1 MDSNI
6 DYILD
11 KKELQ
16 SLLKRTVEI
25 KISDVGI
32 AQFVTKTNGN
42 TTYHNINVDDILN
55 LEVNN
60 SHKAILLL
68 KSVINSEM
76 NSIINVYGRAIHICR
91 IKSRTEELFTPLK
104 ARQLARKRTFSACKV
119 NLYDDDKLLLKYKD
133 GIPEWINDGVNG
145 PIRKR
150 VLYYSAYNLF
160 VKYPELF
167 KDKLNYITKITRPVQ
182 YAYGYDVD
190 TSVVDANT
198 IYYFRKRS
206 TIKNSIDKLVLEI
219 QRSQRQE
226 RSALFNKFVDYLFN
240 ESFALFYCNLSHG
253 RFTLENFQQYG
264 IEIIWYLACH
274 IITGT
279 GAMDE
284 GENGDWLPNF
294 SLEMLFNK
302 LYKKV
307 QGAKNNWRQAL
318 GNIRPTNITRCMYPS
333 WFTKEDIAKWKES
346 KGIERKVQDK
356 SKRKVQDKSLRKK
369 HEKSRE
375 QINKENSLAQE
386 INKLKGDGLSIRKI
400 AQQMNI
406 SVNTVQKYLSKGI

>member
-1 MDSNI
+1 MDPNI
-6 DYILD
+6 NYILD

-55 LEVNN
+55 IEVNN
-60 SHKAILLL
+60 SHKSILLL
-68 KSVINSEM
+68 KSVISSNID
-76 NSIINVYGRAIHICR
+76 SIITVYGRAIHICR
-91 IKSRTEELFTPLK
+91 IKSRTEELFSPVK

-167 KDKLNYITKITRPVQ
+167 TDKLNYITKITRPVQ
-182 YAYGYDVD
+182 YADGYDVD
-190 TSVVDANT
+190 TSIVDANT

-219 QRSQRQE
+219 QKGQRQE
-226 RSALFNKFVDYLFN
+226 RSALFNKLVDYLFN
-240 ESFALFYCNLSHG
+240 ESFALFYCNLSCE

-307 QGAKNNWRQAL
+307 QGAKKNWRQAL

-333 WFTKEDIAKWKES
+333 WFTKEDEAKWKES

-356 SKRKVQDKSLRKK
+356 SKRKK

-400 AQQMNI
+400 AQQMGI
-406 SVNTVQKYLSKGI
+406 SDKTVQKYLSKGL

>member
-25 KISDVGI
+25 KISDVGVV
-32 AQFVTKTNGN
+32 QFVTKTNGN
-42 TTYHNINVDDILN
+42 TSYHNINVDDILN

-68 KSVINSEM
+68 KSAISSEM

-104 ARQLARKRTFSACKV
+104 SRQLARKRTFSACKV
-119 NLYDDDKLLLKYKD
+119 NLYDDDSLLQKYKD
-133 GIPEWINDGVNG
+133 GIPEWINYGNNG

-182 YAYGYDVD
+182 YADGYDVD
-190 TSVVDANT
+190 TSLVDANT

-219 QRSQRQE
+219 QRSQRPE

-307 QGAKNNWRQAL
+307 QGAKNNWRKAL

-356 SKRKVQDKSLRKK
+356 SKRKK
-369 HEKSRE
+369 HDKSRE

-386 INKLKGDGLSIRKI
+386 INKLKGEGKSTKDI
-400 AQQMNI
+400 ASLLNI
-406 SVNTVQKYLSKGI
+406 SRMTVNRYLSKAIVNKVDML

>member
-1 MDSNI
+1 MDPNI

-16 SLLKRTVEI
+16 TLLKRTVEI

-32 AQFVTKTNGN
+32 VQFVTKNNVN
-42 TTYHNINVDDILN
+42 TSYHNINVDDILN

-60 SHKAILLL
+60 SNKAILLL
-68 KSVINSEM
+68 KSAINSNM
-76 NSIINVYGRAIHICR
+76 YSIITVYGRVIHVCR

-104 ARQLARKRTFSACKV
+104 SRQLARKRTFSACKV
-119 NLYDDDKLLLKYKD
+119 KLYDDDKLLLKYKD
-133 GIPEWINDGVNG
+133 GIPEWINYGVNG

-150 VLYYSAYNLF
+150 VLSYSAYNLF

-167 KDKLNYITKITRPVQ
+167 KDKLNHITKITRPVQ
-182 YAYGYDVD
+182 YADGYDVD
-190 TSVVDANT
+190 TSIVDANT
-198 IYYFRKRS
+198 IYYFRNRS

-219 QRSQRQE
+219 QKGKREE

-240 ESFALFYCNLSHG
+240 ESFALFYCNLSCE
-253 RFTLENFQQYG
+253 RFTLENFQEYG

-274 IITGT
+274 IITGA

-302 LYKKV
+302 IYKKV

-318 GNIRPTNITRCMYPS
+318 GNIRPTNISKCLFPS
-333 WFTKEDIAKWKES
+333 WFNDEDKAKWKES
-346 KGIERKVQDK
+346 KGIE
-356 SKRKVQDKSLRKK
+356 RKK

-406 SVNTVQKYLSKGI
+406 SVSTVKRYLSKVL

>member
-1 MDSNI
+1 MDPNI
-6 DYILD
+6 NYILD

-25 KISDVGI
+25 KIYTNGYV
-32 AQFVTKTNGN
+32 QFIKKTNGN
-42 TTYHNINVDDILN
+42 TSYTNIDSDKILS
-55 LEVNN
+55 LEVTKSNK
-60 SHKAILLL
+60 SILLL
-68 KSVINSEM
+68 KSAINSG
-76 NSIINVYGRAIHICR
+76 NDSIITIYGRAIR
-91 IKSRTEELFTPLK
+91 VYNAKSKQEELLAPLK
-104 ARQLARKRTFSACKV
+104 SKRRKIYFSSCNTKMF
-119 NLYDDDKLLLKYKD
+119 DDDKLLLKYKN
-133 GIPEWINDGVNG
+133 GIPDWINGGVNG

-150 VLYYSAYNLF
+150 VLSYSAYNLF

-182 YAYGYDVD
+182 YVDGYDVD
-190 TSVVDANT
+190 TSVVDSNT
-198 IYYFRKRS
+198 IYYFRKRI

-219 QRSQRQE
+219 QKGKREE

-240 ESFALFYCNLSHG
+240 EALALFYCNLSWG

-279 GAMDE
+279 GAMDD
-284 GENGDWLPNF
+284 GENGDWLHNF

-307 QGAKNNWRQAL
+307 QGAKNNLLRAL
-318 GNIRPTNITRCMYPS
+318 ENIRPTNITRCMYPS
-333 WFTKEDIAKWKES
+333 WFTKEDEAKWKES
-346 KGIERKVQDK
+346 KGIERK
-356 SKRKVQDKSLRKK
+356 K

-375 QINKENSLAQE
+375 QMNKENSLAQE
-386 INKLKGDGLSIRKI
+386 INKLKGEGKSTKDI
-400 AQQMNI
+400 ASLLNI
-406 SVNTVQKYLSKGI
+406 SRMTVNRYLSKAIVNKVDML

>member
-1 MDSNI
+1 MDSSIN
-6 DYILD
+6 YILD

-16 SLLKRTVEI
+16 TLLKRTVEI

-32 AQFVTKTNGN
+32 VQFVTKNNGN
-42 TTYHNINVDDILN
+42 TSYHNISVDDILN

-60 SHKAILLL
+60 SNKTILLL
-68 KSVINSEM
+68 KSAINSEM
-76 NSIINVYGRAIHICR
+76 NSIITVYGRAIHICR
-91 IKSRTEELFTPLK
+91 IKSKTEELFSPVK

-119 NLYDDDKLLLKYKD
+119 NLFDDDKLLLKYKD

-150 VLYYSAYNLF
+150 VLSYSAYNLF

-167 KDKLNYITKITRPVQ
+167 NDKLNHITKITRPVQ
-182 YAYGYDVD
+182 YADGYDVD
-190 TSVVDANT
+190 TSIVDANT

-219 QRSQRQE
+219 QTSKRKE

-284 GENGDWLPNF
+284 GDNGDWLPNF

-307 QGAKNNWRQAL
+307 QGAKNNWLHAL
-318 GNIRPTNITRCMYPS
+318 GNIRPTNITRCVYPS
-333 WFTKEDIAKWKES
+333 WFTKEDIAKWKKS
-346 KGIERKVQDK
+346 KGIERK
-356 SKRKVQDKSLRKK
+356 
-369 HEKSRE
+369 KSRE

-406 SVNTVQKYLSKGI
+406 SVNTVQKYLSKGL

>member
-1 MDSNI
+1 MDSSIN
-6 DYILD
+6 YILD

-16 SLLKRTVEI
+16 TLLKRTVEI

-32 AQFVTKTNGN
+32 VQFVTKNNGN
-42 TTYHNINVDDILN
+42 TSYHNISVDDILN

-60 SHKAILLL
+60 SNKTILLL
-68 KSVINSEM
+68 KSAISSNM
-76 NSIINVYGRAIHICR
+76 DSIITVYGRVIRVCR
-91 IKSRTEELFTPLK
+91 IKSKTEELFSPVK

-119 NLYDDDKLLLKYKD
+119 NLFDDDKLLLKYKD

-150 VLYYSAYNLF
+150 VLSYSAYNLF

-167 KDKLNYITKITRPVQ
+167 NDKLNHITKITRPVQ
-182 YAYGYDVD
+182 YADGYDVD
-190 TSVVDANT
+190 TSIVDANT

-219 QRSQRQE
+219 QKGKRQE

-240 ESFALFYCNLSHG
+240 ESFALFYCNLSCE
-253 RFTLENFQQYG
+253 RFTLENFQEYG
-264 IEIIWYLACH
+264 IEIIWYIACH

-307 QGAKNNWRQAL
+307 QGAKNNWLHAL
-318 GNIRPTNITRCMYPS
+318 GNIRPTNISKCLFPS
-333 WFTKEDIAKWKES
+333 WFTNEDKAKWKES
-346 KGIERKVQDK
+346 KGIERK
-356 SKRKVQDKSLRKK
+356 
-369 HEKSRE
+369 KSRE

-406 SVNTVQKYLSKGI
+406 SVNTVQKYLSKGL

>member
-1 MDSNI
+1 MESNTN
-6 DYILD
+6 YILD

-16 SLLKRTVEI
+16 TLLKRTVEI

-32 AQFVTKTNGN
+32 VQFVTKNNGN
-42 TTYHNINVDDILN
+42 ASYHNINVEDILN

-60 SHKAILLL
+60 SNKAILSL

-76 NSIINVYGRAIHICR
+76 NSIIKIYGRAIHVCR

-104 ARQLARKRTFSACKV
+104 SRQLARKRTFSACKV
-119 NLYDDDKLLLKYKD
+119 NLYDDDRLLLKYKD
-133 GIPEWINDGVNG
+133 GIPEWINYGNNG

-150 VLYYSAYNLF
+150 VLSYSAYNLF

-167 KDKLNYITKITRPVQ
+167 KDKLNHITKITRPVQ
-182 YAYGYDVD
+182 YVDGYDVD
-190 TSVVDANT
+190 TSIVDANT

-206 TIKNSIDKLVLEI
+206 TIKNSIDKLVIEI
-219 QRSQRQE
+219 QTSQRQV
-226 RSALFNKFVDYLFN
+226 RTALFNKFVDYLFN
-240 ESFALFYCNLSHG
+240 ESFALFYCNLSCE

-318 GNIRPTNITRCMYPS
+318 GNIRPTNITRCVYPS

-346 KGIERKVQDK
+346 KGIERK
-356 SKRKVQDKSLRKK
+356 K
-369 HEKSRE
+369 HDKSRE

-406 SVNTVQKYLSKGI
+406 SVSTVKRYLSKGL

>member
-32 AQFVTKTNGN
+32 VQFVTKTNGN
-42 TTYHNINVDDILN
+42 ASYHNINVDDILN

-68 KSVINSEM
+68 KSAISSEI

-91 IKSRTEELFTPLK
+91 IKSRTEELFSPVK

-119 NLYDDDKLLLKYKD
+119 NLFDDDKLLLKYKD
-133 GIPEWINDGVNG
+133 GIPEWINYGNNG

-150 VLYYSAYNLF
+150 VLSYSAYNLF

-167 KDKLNYITKITRPVQ
+167 KDELKHITKITRPVQ
-182 YAYGYDVD
+182 YADGYDVD
-190 TSVVDANT
+190 TNIVDANT
-198 IYYFRKRS
+198 IYYFRKRR

-219 QRSQRQE
+219 QKAKRPE
-226 RSALFNKFVDYLFN
+226 ISALFNKFVDYLFN

-253 RFTLENFQQYG
+253 RFTIDNFQEYG

-294 SLEMLFNK
+294 NLEMLFNK

-307 QGAKNNWRQAL
+307 QGAKNNWLQAL
-318 GNIRPTNITRCMYPS
+318 GNIRPTNISKCLFPS
-333 WFTKEDIAKWKES
+333 WFNDEDKAKWKES
-346 KGIERKVQDK
+346 KGIERK
-356 SKRKVQDKSLRKK
+356 K
-369 HEKSRE
+369 HKKSRE
-375 QINKENSLAQE
+375 QMNKENSLAQE
-386 INKLKGDGLSIRKI
+386 INKLKVDGLSIRKI

-406 SVNTVQKYLSKGI
+406 SVSTVKRYLSKGL

>member
-1 MDSNI
+1 MDPNI
-6 DYILD
+6 NYILD

-32 AQFVTKTNGN
+32 VQFVTKTNGN
-42 TTYHNINVDDILN
+42 TSYHNINVDDILN

-76 NSIINVYGRAIHICR
+76 NSIITVYGRVIRVCR
-91 IKSRTEELFTPLK
+91 IKSKTEELFSPVK
-104 ARQLARKRTFSACKV
+104 ARQLARKRNFSACKV
-119 NLYDDDKLLLKYKD
+119 NLFDDDRLLQKYKD
-133 GIPEWINDGVNG
+133 GIPKWINYGNNG

-150 VLYYSAYNLF
+150 VLSYSAYNLF
-160 VKYPELF
+160 VKYPDLF
-167 KDKLNYITKITRPVQ
+167 KDDINHITKITRPVQ
-182 YAYGYDVD
+182 YADGYDVD
-190 TSVVDANT
+190 TSLVDANT

-219 QRSQRQE
+219 QKGKRQE

-356 SKRKVQDKSLRKK
+356 SKRKK

-406 SVNTVQKYLSKGI
+406 SVSTVKRYLSKGL

>member
-1 MDSNI
+1 MDPNI
-6 DYILD
+6 NYILD

-32 AQFVTKTNGN
+32 VQFVTKNNGN
-42 TTYHNINVDDILN
+42 TSYHNISVDDILN

-68 KSVINSEM
+68 KSAINSEM
-76 NSIINVYGRAIHICR
+76 NSIITVYGRVIRVCR
-91 IKSRTEELFTPLK
+91 IKSRTEKLLAPLK
-104 ARQLARKRTFSACKV
+104 SKRRKIYFGSCNAKMF
-119 NLYDDDKLLLKYKD
+119 DDDKLLLKYKN
-133 GIPEWINDGVNG
+133 GIPDWINGGVNG

-182 YAYGYDVD
+182 YKEGYDVD
-190 TSVVDANT
+190 TRIVDANT

-219 QRSQRQE
+219 QTSKRTCK
-226 RSALFNKFVDYLFN
+226 SALFNKFVDYLFN
-240 ESFALFYCNLSHG
+240 EALALFYCNLSCE

-284 GENGDWLPNF
+284 GDNGDWLPNF

-307 QGAKNNWRQAL
+307 QGAKNNWSKAL
-318 GNIRPTNITRCMYPS
+318 ENIRPTSISKCLFPS
-333 WFTKEDIAKWKES
+333 WFTNEDKAKWKES
-346 KGIERKVQDK
+346 KGIERK
-356 SKRKVQDKSLRKK
+356 K
-369 HEKSRE
+369 HDKSRE

-386 INKLKGDGLSIRKI
+386 INKLKGEGKSTKDI
-400 AQQMNI
+400 ASLLNI
-406 SVNTVQKYLSKGI
+406 SRMTVNRYLSKAIVNKVDML

>member
-1 MDSNI
+1 MDSSIN
-6 DYILD
+6 YILD

-16 SLLKRTVEI
+16 TLLKRTVEI

-32 AQFVTKTNGN
+32 VQFVTKNNGN
-42 TTYHNINVDDILN
+42 TSYHNINVDDILN

-60 SHKAILLL
+60 SNKAILLL
-68 KSVINSEM
+68 KSAINSEM
-76 NSIINVYGRAIHICR
+76 DSIITVYGRVIRVCR
-91 IKSRTEELFTPLK
+91 IKSRTEELFTPVK

-119 NLYDDDKLLLKYKD
+119 NLYDDDKLLQKYKD
-133 GIPEWINDGVNG
+133 GIPEWINGGNNG

-150 VLYYSAYNLF
+150 VLSYSAYNLF

-182 YAYGYDVD
+182 YADGYDVD
-190 TSVVDANT
+190 TSIVDSNT

-219 QRSQRQE
+219 QKGKREE

-240 ESFALFYCNLSHG
+240 ESFALFYCNLSCE
-253 RFTLENFQQYG
+253 RFTLENFQEYG
-264 IEIIWYLACH
+264 IEIIWYIACH

-294 SLEMLFNK
+294 SIQMLFNK

-307 QGAKNNWRQAL
+307 QGAKNNWLHAL
-318 GNIRPTNITRCMYPS
+318 GNIRPTNITRCVYPS

-346 KGIERKVQDK
+346 KGIERK
-356 SKRKVQDKSLRKK
+356 K
-369 HEKSRE
+369 HDKSRE

-406 SVNTVQKYLSKGI
+406 SVSTVKRYLSKGL

>member
-16 SLLKRTVEI
+16 TLLKRTVEI

-32 AQFVTKTNGN
+32 VQFVTKNNGN
-42 TTYHNINVDDILN
+42 TSYHNINVDDILN

-60 SHKAILLL
+60 SNKAILLL
-68 KSVINSEM
+68 KSAINSEI
-76 NSIINVYGRAIHICR
+76 NSIIKIYGRVIRVCR
-91 IKSRTEELFTPLK
+91 IKSKTEELFTPLK
-104 ARQLARKRTFSACKV
+104 SRQLARKRTFSACKV
-119 NLYDDDKLLLKYKD
+119 NLYDDDRLLLKYKD
-133 GIPEWINDGVNG
+133 GIPEWINYGNNG

-150 VLYYSAYNLF
+150 VLSYSAYNLF

-167 KDKLNYITKITRPVQ
+167 KDKLNHITKITRPVQ
-182 YAYGYDVD
+182 YADGYDVD
-190 TSVVDANT
+190 TSVVDSNT

-219 QRSQRQE
+219 QTSQRKE
-226 RSALFNKFVDYLFN
+226 RTALFNKFIDYLFN
-240 ESFALFYCNLSHG
+240 ESFALFYCNLSCE

-284 GENGDWLPNF
+284 GDNGDWLPNF

-307 QGAKNNWRQAL
+307 QSAKNNLLHAL
-318 GNIRPTNITRCMYPS
+318 ENIRPTNITRCVYPS

-346 KGIERKVQDK
+346 NGIE
-356 SKRKVQDKSLRKK
+356 RKK

-406 SVNTVQKYLSKGI
+406 SKSTVERYLSKGL

>member
-6 DYILD
+6 NYILD

-25 KISDVGI
+25 KLSDVGI
-32 AQFVTKTNGN
+32 VQFVTKNNGN
-42 TTYHNINVDDILN
+42 TSYHNINVDDILN

-60 SHKAILLL
+60 SNKAILLL
-68 KSVINSEM
+68 KSAISSNM
-76 NSIINVYGRAIHICR
+76 DSIITVYGRVIRVCR

-104 ARQLARKRTFSACKV
+104 SRQLTRKRTFCACKV
-119 NLYDDDKLLLKYKD
+119 NLFDDDKLLLKYKD

-145 PIRKR
+145 PIRRR
-150 VLYYSAYNLF
+150 VLSYSAYSLF

-167 KDKLNYITKITRPVQ
+167 KDKLNYITKITRPVK
-182 YAYGYDVD
+182 YVDGYDVD

-219 QRSQRQE
+219 QKGKREE

-240 ESFALFYCNLSHG
+240 ESFALFYCNLSWE
-253 RFTLENFQQYG
+253 RFTLENFQEYG

-279 GAMDE
+279 GAMVE

-294 SLEMLFNK
+294 SLQMLFNK

-307 QGAKNNWRQAL
+307 QSAKNNWLHAL
-318 GNIRPTNITRCMYPS
+318 ENIRPTNITRCVYPS
-333 WFTKEDIAKWKES
+333 WFTKEDEAKWKES
-346 KGIERKVQDK
+346 KGIE
-356 SKRKVQDKSLRKK
+356 RKK

-406 SVNTVQKYLSKGI
+406 SVSTVKRYLSKGL

>member
-1 MDSNI
+1 MDSSIN
-6 DYILD
+6 YILD

-16 SLLKRTVEI
+16 TLLKRTVEI

-32 AQFVTKTNGN
+32 VQFVTKNNGN
-42 TTYHNINVDDILN
+42 TSYHNINVDDILN

-60 SHKAILLL
+60 SNKAILLL
-68 KSVINSEM
+68 KSAINSEM
-76 NSIINVYGRAIHICR
+76 DSIITVYGRVIRVCR
-91 IKSRTEELFTPLK
+91 IKSRTEELFTPVK

-119 NLYDDDKLLLKYKD
+119 NLYDDDKLLQKYKD
-133 GIPEWINDGVNG
+133 GIPEWINGGNNG

-150 VLYYSAYNLF
+150 VLSYSAYNLF

-182 YAYGYDVD
+182 YADGYDVD
-190 TSVVDANT
+190 TSIVDANT

-219 QRSQRQE
+219 QKGKREE

-240 ESFALFYCNLSHG
+240 ESFALFYCNLSCE
-253 RFTLENFQQYG
+253 RFTLENFQEYG
-264 IEIIWYLACH
+264 IEIIWYIACH

-294 SLEMLFNK
+294 SIQMLFNK

-307 QGAKNNWRQAL
+307 QGAKNNWLHAL
-318 GNIRPTNITRCMYPS
+318 GNIRPTNITRCVYPS

-346 KGIERKVQDK
+346 KGIERK
-356 SKRKVQDKSLRKK
+356 
-369 HEKSRE
+369 KSRE

-386 INKLKGDGLSIRKI
+386 INKLKGEGKSTKDI
-400 AQQMNI
+400 ASLLNI
-406 SVNTVQKYLSKGI
+406 SRMTVNRYLSKAIVNKVDML

>member
-16 SLLKRTVEI
+16 TLLKRTVEI

-32 AQFVTKTNGN
+32 VQFVTKNNGN
-42 TTYHNINVDDILN
+42 TSYHNISVDDILN

-68 KSVINSEM
+68 KSAINSEM
-76 NSIINVYGRAIHICR
+76 NSIIKIYGRVIRVCR

-104 ARQLARKRTFSACKV
+104 SRQLARKRTFSACKV
-119 NLYDDDKLLLKYKD
+119 NLFDDDRLLQKYKD
-133 GIPEWINDGVNG
+133 GIPEWINDGNNG
-145 PIRKR
+145 PIRRR
-150 VLYYSAYNLF
+150 VLSYSAYNLF

-182 YAYGYDVD
+182 YADGYDVD
-190 TSVVDANT
+190 TSVVDSNT

-219 QRSQRQE
+219 QKAKRPE
-226 RSALFNKFVDYLFN
+226 ISALFNKFVDYLFN

-253 RFTLENFQQYG
+253 RFTIENFQEYG
-264 IEIIWYLACH
+264 IEIIWYIACH

-284 GENGDWLPNF
+284 GNNGDWIPNF
-294 SLEMLFNK
+294 NLEMLFNK

-307 QGAKNNWRQAL
+307 QGAKNNWLQAL
-318 GNIRPTNITRCMYPS
+318 GNIRPTNISKCLFPS
-333 WFTKEDIAKWKES
+333 WFNDEDKAKWKMD
-346 KGIERKVQDK
+346 KGIERK
-356 SKRKVQDKSLRKK
+356 K
-369 HEKSRE
+369 HKKSRE
-375 QINKENSLAQE
+375 QMNKENSLAQE
-386 INKLKGDGLSIRKI
+386 INKLKEEGKSTKDI
-400 AQQMNI
+400 ASLLNI
-406 SVNTVQKYLSKGI
+406 SRMTVNRYLSKSIVNKVDML

>member
-1 MDSNI
+1 MDPNI

-32 AQFVTKTNGN
+32 VQFVTKTNGN
-42 TTYHNINVDDILN
+42 TSYHNINVDDILN

-68 KSVINSEM
+68 KSAINYEM
-76 NSIINVYGRAIHICR
+76 NSIITVYGRVIHVCR
-91 IKSRTEELFTPLK
+91 IKSRAEELFSPVK
-104 ARQLARKRTFSACKV
+104 ARQRSRKRTFSACKV
-119 NLYDDDKLLLKYKD
+119 NLYDDDSLLLKYKD
-133 GIPEWINDGVNG
+133 GIPEWINDGNNG

-182 YAYGYDVD
+182 YADGYDVD
-190 TSVVDANT
+190 TSIVDANT

-219 QRSQRQE
+219 QKAKRPE
-226 RSALFNKFVDYLFN
+226 ISALFNKFVDYLFN

-253 RFTLENFQQYG
+253 RFTIENFQQYG

-307 QGAKNNWRQAL
+307 QGAKNNWSKAL
-318 GNIRPTNITRCMYPS
+318 GNIRPTNITRCVYPS

-346 KGIERKVQDK
+346 KGIE
-356 SKRKVQDKSLRKK
+356 RKK

-406 SVNTVQKYLSKGI
+406 SVSTVKRYLSKGL

>member
-42 TTYHNINVDDILN
+42 ASYHNINVDDILN

-68 KSVINSEM
+68 KSAISSEM
-76 NSIINVYGRAIHICR
+76 NSIINVYGRAIRVCR
-91 IKSRTEELFTPLK
+91 IKSRTEELFSPVK

-119 NLYDDDKLLLKYKD
+119 NLFDDDKLLLKYKN
-133 GIPEWINDGVNG
+133 GIPEWINDGNNG
-145 PIRKR
+145 PIRRR
-150 VLYYSAYNLF
+150 VLSYSAYNLF
-160 VKYPELF
+160 VKYPDLF

-182 YAYGYDVD
+182 YADGYDVD
-190 TSVVDANT
+190 TSIVDSNT

-219 QRSQRQE
+219 QKAKRPE
-226 RSALFNKFVDYLFN
+226 ISALFNKFVDYLFN

-253 RFTLENFQQYG
+253 RFTIDNFQEYG

-307 QGAKNNWRQAL
+307 QGAKNNWLQAL

-333 WFTKEDIAKWKES
+333 WFNDEDKAKWKES

-356 SKRKVQDKSLRKK
+356 SKRKK

-406 SVNTVQKYLSKGI
+406 SVSTVKRYLSKGL

>member
-1 MDSNI
+1 MVSI
-6 DYILD
+6 DYISQIS
-11 KKELQ
+11 ELQ
-16 SLLKRTVEI
+16 SLLKKTVEI
-25 KISDVGI
+25 KIYTNGYV
-32 AQFVTKTNGN
+32 QFIKKTNGN
-42 TTYHNINVDDILN
+42 TSYTNIDGEKILS
-55 LEVNN
+55 LEVTK
-60 SHKAILLL
+60 SHKSILLL
-68 KSVINSEM
+68 KSAINSG
-76 NSIINVYGRAIHICR
+76 NDSIITIYGRAIR
-91 IKSRTEELFTPLK
+91 VYNAKSKQEELLAPLK
-104 ARQLARKRTFSACKV
+104 LKRRKIYFSSCNTKMF
-119 NLYDDDKLLLKYKD
+119 DDDKLLLKYKN
-133 GIPEWINDGVNG
+133 GIPDWINGGVNG

-150 VLYYSAYNLF
+150 VLSYSAYNLF

-182 YAYGYDVD
+182 YKEGYDVD
-190 TSVVDANT
+190 TSIVDANT

-219 QRSQRQE
+219 QKGKREE

-240 ESFALFYCNLSHG
+240 EALALFYCNLSHG
-253 RFTLENFQQYG
+253 RFTLENFQEYG

-284 GENGDWLPNF
+284 GDNGDWIYNF

-307 QGAKNNWRQAL
+307 QGAKNNWSKAL
-318 GNIRPTNITRCMYPS
+318 ENIRPTSISKCLFPS
-333 WFTKEDIAKWKES
+333 WFTDEDKAKWKES
-346 KGIERKVQDK
+346 KGIE
-356 SKRKVQDKSLRKK
+356 RKK

-406 SVNTVQKYLSKGI
+406 SVNTVQKYLSKGL

>member
-1 MDSNI
+1 MDSSIN
-6 DYILD
+6 YILD

-16 SLLKRTVEI
+16 TLLKRTVEI

-32 AQFVTKTNGN
+32 VQFVTKNNGN
-42 TTYHNINVDDILN
+42 TSYHNINVDDILN

-60 SHKAILLL
+60 SNKAILLL
-68 KSVINSEM
+68 KSAINSEM
-76 NSIINVYGRAIHICR
+76 DSIITVYGRVIRVCR
-91 IKSRTEELFTPLK
+91 IKSRTEELFTPVK

-119 NLYDDDKLLLKYKD
+119 NLYDDDKLLQKYKD
-133 GIPEWINDGVNG
+133 GIPEWINGGNNG

-150 VLYYSAYNLF
+150 VLSYSAYNLF

-182 YAYGYDVD
+182 YADGYDVD
-190 TSVVDANT
+190 TSIVDSNT

-219 QRSQRQE
+219 QKGKIEE

-240 ESFALFYCNLSHG
+240 ESFALFYCNLSCE
-253 RFTLENFQQYG
+253 RFTLENFQEYG
-264 IEIIWYLACH
+264 IEIIWYIACH

-318 GNIRPTNITRCMYPS
+318 GNIRPTNITRCVYPS

-346 KGIERKVQDK
+346 KGIERK
-356 SKRKVQDKSLRKK
+356 
-369 HEKSRE
+369 KSRE

-386 INKLKGDGLSIRKI
+386 INKLKGEGKSTKDI
-400 AQQMNI
+400 ASLLNI
-406 SVNTVQKYLSKGI
+406 SRMTVNRYLSKAIVNKVDML

>member
-6 DYILD
+6 NYILD

-16 SLLKRTVEI
+16 YLLKRTVEI
-25 KISDVGI
+25 KLSDVGI
-32 AQFVTKTNGN
+32 AQFVTKTNSN
-42 TTYHNINVDDILN
+42 TTYHNINIDDILN
-55 LEVNN
+55 IEVNN
-60 SHKAILLL
+60 SHKSILLL
-68 KSVINSEM
+68 KSAISSNM
-76 NSIINVYGRAIHICR
+76 DSIITVYGRVIRVCR
-91 IKSRTEELFTPLK
+91 IKSKTEELFTPVK
-104 ARQLARKRTFSACKV
+104 ARQLARKRNFSACKV
-119 NLYDDDKLLLKYKD
+119 NLFDDDKLLLKYKN

-150 VLYYSAYNLF
+150 VLSYSAYNLF

-182 YAYGYDVD
+182 YADGYDVD
-190 TSVVDANT
+190 TSIVDANT

-219 QRSQRQE
+219 QTSKREE

-253 RFTLENFQQYG
+253 RFTIENFQQYG

-284 GENGDWLPNF
+284 GDNGDWIYNF

-307 QGAKNNWRQAL
+307 QGAKNNLLRAL
-318 GNIRPTNITRCMYPS
+318 ENIRPTNISKCLFPS
-333 WFTKEDIAKWKES
+333 WFNDEDKSKWKES
-346 KGIERKVQDK
+346 KGIE
-356 SKRKVQDKSLRKK
+356 RKK

-386 INKLKGDGLSIRKI
+386 INKLKGEGKSSKDI
-400 AQQMNI
+400 ASLLNI
-406 SVNTVQKYLSKGI
+406 SRMTVNRYLSKSIVNKVDML

>member
-32 AQFVTKTNGN
+32 VQFVTKTKNN

-60 SHKAILLL
+60 SNKAILLL
-68 KSVINSEM
+68 KSAINSEM
-76 NSIINVYGRAIHICR
+76 NSIITVYGRAIHICR
-91 IKSRTEELFTPLK
+91 IKSRTEELFSPVK

-119 NLYDDDKLLLKYKD
+119 NLFDDDKLLLKYKN

-150 VLYYSAYNLF
+150 VLSYSAYNLF

-167 KDKLNYITKITRPVQ
+167 KDKLKHITKITRPVQ
-182 YAYGYDVD
+182 YADGYDVD
-190 TSVVDANT
+190 TSIVDANT

-206 TIKNSIDKLVLEI
+206 TIKNSIDKLVIDI
-219 QRSQRQE
+219 QKGKREE
-226 RSALFNKFVDYLFN
+226 RNALFNKFVDYLFN

-253 RFTLENFQQYG
+253 RFTIENFQQYG

-274 IITGT
+274 IITGA

-294 SLEMLFNK
+294 SLKMLFNK

-346 KGIERKVQDK
+346 KGIERK
-356 SKRKVQDKSLRKK
+356 K
-369 HEKSRE
+369 HNKSRE

-406 SVNTVQKYLSKGI
+406 SVSTVKRYLSKGL

>member
-1 MDSNI
+1 MESNTN
-6 DYILD
+6 YILD

-42 TTYHNINVDDILN
+42 TSYHNINVDDILN

-68 KSVINSEM
+68 KSAISSEM
-76 NSIINVYGRAIHICR
+76 NSIINVYGRAIHVCR

-104 ARQLARKRTFSACKV
+104 SRQLARKRTFSACKV
-119 NLYDDDKLLLKYKD
+119 NLFDDDRLLLKYKD
-133 GIPEWINDGVNG
+133 GIPEWINYGNNG

-167 KDKLNYITKITRPVQ
+167 KDDINHITKITRPVQ

-206 TIKNSIDKLVLEI
+206 TIKNSIDKLVLDI
-219 QRSQRQE
+219 QRSQRPE

-346 KGIERKVQDK
+346 KGIERK
-356 SKRKVQDKSLRKK
+356 K
-369 HEKSRE
+369 HKKSRE

-386 INKLKGDGLSIRKI
+386 INKLKGEGKSTKDI
-400 AQQMNI
+400 ASLLNI
-406 SVNTVQKYLSKGI
+406 SRMTVNRYLSKAIVNKVDML

>member
-1 MDSNI
+1 M
-6 DYILD
+6 
-11 KKELQ
+11 
-16 SLLKRTVEI
+16 LKP
-25 KISDVGI
+25 D
-32 AQFVTKTNGN
+32 F
-42 TTYHNINVDDILN
+42 
-55 LEVNN
+55 
-60 SHKAILLL
+60 
-68 KSVINSEM
+68 
-76 NSIINVYGRAIHICR
+76 
-91 IKSRTEELFTPLK
+91 
-104 ARQLARKRTFSACKV
+104 
-119 NLYDDDKLLLKYKD
+119 
-133 GIPEWINDGVNG
+133 
-145 PIRKR
+145 
-150 VLYYSAYNLF
+150 YSAYNLF

-167 KDKLNYITKITRPVQ
+167 KDDINHITKITRPVQ
-182 YAYGYDVD
+182 YADGYDVD
-190 TSVVDANT
+190 TSIVDANT

-219 QRSQRQE
+219 QKGKREE

-279 GAMDE
+279 KAMDE

-318 GNIRPTNITRCMYPS
+318 GNIRPTNISKCLFPS
-333 WFTKEDIAKWKES
+333 WFNDEDKAKWKES
-346 KGIERKVQDK
+346 KGIE
-356 SKRKVQDKSLRKK
+356 RKVQDKSLRKK

-386 INKLKGDGLSIRKI
+386 INKLKGEGKSTKDI
-400 AQQMNI
+400 ASLLNI
-406 SVNTVQKYLSKGI
+406 SRMTVNRYLSKGL

>member
-42 TTYHNINVDDILN
+42 ASYHNINVDDILN

-68 KSVINSEM
+68 KSAISSEM
-76 NSIINVYGRAIHICR
+76 NSIINVYGRAIRVCR
-91 IKSRTEELFTPLK
+91 IKSRTEELFSPVK

-119 NLYDDDKLLLKYKD
+119 NLFDDDKLLLKYKN
-133 GIPEWINDGVNG
+133 GIPEWINDGNNG
-145 PIRKR
+145 PIRRR
-150 VLYYSAYNLF
+150 VLSYSAYNLF
-160 VKYPELF
+160 VKYPDLF

-182 YAYGYDVD
+182 YADGYDVD
-190 TSVVDANT
+190 TSIVDSNT

-219 QRSQRQE
+219 QKAKRPE
-226 RSALFNKFVDYLFN
+226 ISALFNKFVDYLFN

-253 RFTLENFQQYG
+253 RFTIDNFQEYG

-307 QGAKNNWRQAL
+307 QGAKNNWLQAL

-356 SKRKVQDKSLRKK
+356 SKRKK

-406 SVNTVQKYLSKGI
+406 SVSTVKRYLSKGL

>member
-1 MDSNI
+1 MDPNI

-25 KISDVGI
+25 KISNVGI
-32 AQFVTKTNGN
+32 VQFVTKTNGN
-42 TTYHNINVDDILN
+42 TSYHNINVDDILN

-60 SHKAILLL
+60 SNKAILLL
-68 KSVINSEM
+68 KSAINSEM
-76 NSIINVYGRAIHICR
+76 NSIITVYGRVIRVCR
-91 IKSRTEELFTPLK
+91 IKSRTEEVLAPLK
-104 ARQLARKRTFSACKV
+104 SKRRKIYFGSCNAKMF
-119 NLYDDDKLLLKYKD
+119 DDDRLLLKYKN
-133 GIPEWINDGVNG
+133 GIPDWITCGVNG

-182 YAYGYDVD
+182 YADGYDVD
-190 TSVVDANT
+190 TRIVDANT

-219 QRSQRQE
+219 QKCQRPE

-240 ESFALFYCNLSHG
+240 EALALFYCNLSHG

-307 QGAKNNWRQAL
+307 QGAKNNWSKAL
-318 GNIRPTNITRCMYPS
+318 GNIRPTSISKCLFPS
-333 WFTKEDIAKWKES
+333 WFNDEDKAKWKES
-346 KGIERKVQDK
+346 KGIE
-356 SKRKVQDKSLRKK
+356 RKK

-406 SVNTVQKYLSKGI
+406 SVNTVQKYLSKGL

>member
-1 MDSNI
+1 MDSSIN
-6 DYILD
+6 YILD

-16 SLLKRTVEI
+16 TLLKRTVEI

-32 AQFVTKTNGN
+32 VQFVTKNNGN
-42 TTYHNINVDDILN
+42 TSYHNINVDDILN

-60 SHKAILLL
+60 SNKTILLL
-68 KSVINSEM
+68 KSAISSNM
-76 NSIINVYGRAIHICR
+76 DSIITVYGRVIRVCR
-91 IKSRTEELFTPLK
+91 IKSKTEELFSPVK

-119 NLYDDDKLLLKYKD
+119 NLFDDDRLLLKYKD
-133 GIPEWINDGVNG
+133 GIPEWINYGNNG

-150 VLYYSAYNLF
+150 VLSYSAYNLF

-167 KDKLNYITKITRPVQ
+167 NDKLNHITKITRPVQ
-182 YAYGYDVD
+182 YSDGYDVD
-190 TSVVDANT
+190 TSIVDANT

-219 QRSQRQE
+219 QTSKRKE

-240 ESFALFYCNLSHG
+240 ESFALFYCNLSCE
-253 RFTLENFQQYG
+253 RFTLENFQEYG
-264 IEIIWYLACH
+264 IEIIWYIACH

-307 QGAKNNWRQAL
+307 QGAKNNWLHAL
-318 GNIRPTNITRCMYPS
+318 GNIRPTNITRCVYPS

-346 KGIERKVQDK
+346 KGIERK
-356 SKRKVQDKSLRKK
+356 
-369 HEKSRE
+369 KSRE

-406 SVNTVQKYLSKGI
+406 SVNTVQKYLSKGL

>member
-16 SLLKRTVEI
+16 TLLKRTVEI

-32 AQFVTKTNGN
+32 VQFVTKNNGN
-42 TTYHNINVDDILN
+42 TSYHNINVDDILN

-60 SHKAILLL
+60 SNKAILLL
-68 KSVINSEM
+68 KSAINSEI
-76 NSIINVYGRAIHICR
+76 NSIIKIYGRVIRVCR
-91 IKSRTEELFTPLK
+91 IKSKTEELFTPLK
-104 ARQLARKRTFSACKV
+104 SRQLARKRTFSACKV
-119 NLYDDDKLLLKYKD
+119 NLYDDDRLLLKYKD
-133 GIPEWINDGVNG
+133 GIPEWINYGNNG

-150 VLYYSAYNLF
+150 VLSYSAYNLF

-167 KDKLNYITKITRPVQ
+167 KDKINHITKITRPVQ
-182 YAYGYDVD
+182 YADGYDVD
-190 TSVVDANT
+190 TSIVDANT

-219 QRSQRQE
+219 QTSQRKE
-226 RSALFNKFVDYLFN
+226 RTALFNKFIDYLFN
-240 ESFALFYCNLSHG
+240 ESFALFYCNLSCE

-284 GENGDWLPNF
+284 GDNGDWLPNF

-318 GNIRPTNITRCMYPS
+318 GNIRPTNISKCLFPS
-333 WFTKEDIAKWKES
+333 WFNDEDKAKWKES
-346 KGIERKVQDK
+346 NGIE
-356 SKRKVQDKSLRKK
+356 RKK

-406 SVNTVQKYLSKGI
+406 SVSTVKRYLSKGL

>member
-1 MDSNI
+1 MDSSIN
-6 DYILD
+6 YILD

-16 SLLKRTVEI
+16 TLLKRTVEI

-32 AQFVTKTNGN
+32 VQFVTKNNGN
-42 TTYHNINVDDILN
+42 ASYHNINVDDILN

-60 SHKAILLL
+60 SNKAILLL
-68 KSVINSEM
+68 KSAINSEM
-76 NSIINVYGRAIHICR
+76 DSIITVYGRVIRVCR
-91 IKSRTEELFTPLK
+91 IKSRTEELFTPVK

-119 NLYDDDKLLLKYKD
+119 NLYDDDKLLQKYKD
-133 GIPEWINDGVNG
+133 GIPEWINGGNNG

-150 VLYYSAYNLF
+150 VLSYSAYNLF

-182 YAYGYDVD
+182 YADGYDVD
-190 TSVVDANT
+190 TSIVDSNT

-206 TIKNSIDKLVLEI
+206 TIKNRMDKLVLDI
-219 QRSQRQE
+219 QKGKREE

-240 ESFALFYCNLSHG
+240 ESFALFYCNLSCE
-253 RFTLENFQQYG
+253 RFTLENFQEYG
-264 IEIIWYLACH
+264 IEIIWYIACH
-274 IITGT
+274 IINGT

-294 SLEMLFNK
+294 SIQMLFNK

-307 QGAKNNWRQAL
+307 QGAKNNWLHAL
-318 GNIRPTNITRCMYPS
+318 GNIRPTNITRCVYPS

-346 KGIERKVQDK
+346 KGIERK
-356 SKRKVQDKSLRKK
+356 
-369 HEKSRE
+369 KSRE

-386 INKLKGDGLSIRKI
+386 INKLKGEGKSTKDI
-400 AQQMNI
+400 ASLLNI
-406 SVNTVQKYLSKGI
+406 SRMTVNRYLSKGL

>member
-1 MDSNI
+1 MESNTN
-6 DYILD
+6 YILD

-32 AQFVTKTNGN
+32 VQFVTKTNGN
-42 TTYHNINVDDILN
+42 TSYHNISVDDILN

-68 KSVINSEM
+68 KSAINSEM
-76 NSIINVYGRAIHICR
+76 NSIINVYGRVIRVCR
-91 IKSRTEELFTPLK
+91 IKSRTEEVLAPLK
-104 ARQLARKRTFSACKV
+104 SKRRKIYFSSCNTKMF
-119 NLYDDDKLLLKYKD
+119 DDDKLLLKYKN
-133 GIPEWINDGVNG
+133 GIPDWINGGVNG
-145 PIRKR
+145 PIRRR
-150 VLYYSAYNLF
+150 VLSYSAYNLF

-182 YAYGYDVD
+182 YKEGYDVD
-190 TSVVDANT
+190 TSFVDANT

-219 QRSQRQE
+219 QTSQRPE

-240 ESFALFYCNLSHG
+240 EALALFYCNLSWG
-253 RFTLENFQQYG
+253 RFTLDNFQQYG
-264 IEIIWYLACH
+264 IETIWYLACH

-284 GENGDWLPNF
+284 GDNGDWIPDF

-307 QGAKNNWRQAL
+307 QGAKNNWSKAL
-318 GNIRPTNITRCMYPS
+318 GNIRPTNISKCLFPS
-333 WFTKEDIAKWKES
+333 WFTKEDKAKWKES
-346 KGIERKVQDK
+346 KGIERK
-356 SKRKVQDKSLRKK
+356 K
-369 HEKSRE
+369 HVKSRE

-406 SVNTVQKYLSKGI
+406 SVSTVKRYLSKGL

>member
-6 DYILD
+6 NYILD

-32 AQFVTKTNGN
+32 AQFVTKTNCN
-42 TTYHNINVDDILN
+42 TSYRNINVDDILN
-55 LEVNN
+55 IEVNN
-60 SHKAILLL
+60 SNKTILLL
-68 KSVINSEM
+68 KSAISSNM
-76 NSIINVYGRAIHICR
+76 DSIIKIYGRVIRVCR
-91 IKSRTEELFTPLK
+91 IKSRTEELFSPVK
-104 ARQLARKRTFSACKV
+104 ARQRSRSRLFSACKV
-119 NLYDDDKLLLKYKD
+119 NLFDDDKLLLKYKN

-150 VLYYSAYNLF
+150 VLSYSAYNLF

-182 YAYGYDVD
+182 YVDGYDVD
-190 TSVVDANT
+190 TSVVDSNT
-198 IYYFRKRS
+198 IYYFRKRI

-219 QRSQRQE
+219 QKGKRE
-226 RSALFNKFVDYLFN
+226 EISALFNKFVDYLFN
-240 ESFALFYCNLSHG
+240 ESFALFYCNLSCE

-284 GENGDWLPNF
+284 GDNGDWLPNF

-307 QGAKNNWRQAL
+307 QSAKNNWLHAL
-318 GNIRPTNITRCMYPS
+318 ENIRPTNISKCLFPS
-333 WFTKEDIAKWKES
+333 WFTNEDKAKWKES
-346 KGIERKVQDK
+346 KGIE
-356 SKRKVQDKSLRKK
+356 RKK

-400 AQQMNI
+400 AKQMNI
-406 SVNTVQKYLSKGI
+406 SVNTVQKYLSKCL

>member
-1 MDSNI
+1 MESNTN
-6 DYILD
+6 YILD

-32 AQFVTKTNGN
+32 VQFVTKNNGN
-42 TTYHNINVDDILN
+42 TTYYNINVDDILN

-60 SHKAILLL
+60 SNKAILLL
-68 KSVINSEM
+68 KSAISSEM

-91 IKSRTEELFTPLK
+91 IKSRTEELFTQLK
-104 ARQLARKRTFSACKV
+104 SKQLARKRTFSACKV
-119 NLYDDDKLLLKYKD
+119 NLYDDDRLLLKYKD
-133 GIPEWINDGVNG
+133 GIPKWINYGYNG

-150 VLYYSAYNLF
+150 VLSYSAYNLF

-167 KDKLNYITKITRPVQ
+167 KDKLNHITKITRPVQ
-182 YAYGYDVD
+182 YADGYDVD
-190 TSVVDANT
+190 TSVVDSNT
-198 IYYFRKRS
+198 IYYFRKIS

-219 QRSQRQE
+219 QRSQRPE

-240 ESFALFYCNLSHG
+240 ESFALFYCNLSHD
-253 RFTLENFQQYG
+253 RFTIDNFQEYG

-294 SLEMLFNK
+294 NLEMLFNK

-307 QGAKNNWRQAL
+307 QGAKNNWLQAL
-318 GNIRPTNITRCMYPS
+318 GNIRPTNISKCLFPS
-333 WFTKEDIAKWKES
+333 WFNDEDKAKWKES
-346 KGIERKVQDK
+346 KGIERK
-356 SKRKVQDKSLRKK
+356 K
-369 HEKSRE
+369 HKKSRE
-375 QINKENSLAQE
+375 QMNKENSLAQE
-386 INKLKGDGLSIRKI
+386 INKLKGEGKSTKDI
-400 AQQMNI
+400 ASLLNI
-406 SVNTVQKYLSKGI
+406 SRMTVNRYLSKSIVNKVDML

>member
-1 MDSNI
+1 MDSSIN
-6 DYILD
+6 YILD

-16 SLLKRTVEI
+16 TLLKRTVEI

-32 AQFVTKTNGN
+32 VQFVTKNNGN
-42 TTYHNINVDDILN
+42 TSYHNINVDDILN

-60 SHKAILLL
+60 SNKAILLL
-68 KSVINSEM
+68 KSAINSEM
-76 NSIINVYGRAIHICR
+76 DSIITVYGRVIRVCR
-91 IKSRTEELFTPLK
+91 IKSRTEELFTPVK

-119 NLYDDDKLLLKYKD
+119 NLYDDDKLLQKYKD
-133 GIPEWINDGVNG
+133 GIPEWINGGNNG

-150 VLYYSAYNLF
+150 VLSYSAYNLF

-182 YAYGYDVD
+182 YADGYDVD
-190 TSVVDANT
+190 TSIVDANT

-219 QRSQRQE
+219 QKGKREE

-240 ESFALFYCNLSHG
+240 ESFALFYCNLSCE
-253 RFTLENFQQYG
+253 RFTLENFQEYG
-264 IEIIWYLACH
+264 IEIIWYIACH

-279 GAMDE
+279 EAMDE

-294 SLEMLFNK
+294 SIQMLFNK

-307 QGAKNNWRQAL
+307 QGAKNNWLHAL

-346 KGIERKVQDK
+346 KGIERK
-356 SKRKVQDKSLRKK
+356 K
-369 HEKSRE
+369 HDKSRE
-375 QINKENSLAQE
+375 QINKENSLALE
-386 INKLKGDGLSIRKI
+386 INKLKGEGKSTKDI
-400 AQQMNI
+400 ASLLNI
-406 SVNTVQKYLSKGI
+406 SRMTVNRYLSKGL